1 MKKKCMVVLV
11 ALCSIVTAS
20 AQTLFTYG
28 KYSTD
33 AKDFLRAFQKN
44 NTQSAANKTKAIN
57 DYLDLYIKSRLKIRE
72 AYERGY
78 DTLPQIKME
87 VANLR
92 AQIADNYM
100 NDQEMTSRILNEA
113 FQRSLKDIQVGHIF
127 IDFKNTNSVI
137 GATATQIKKDTITK
151 RLEKAEDFLSVSR
164 QDSDVPS
171 VKNNKG
177 VIDTT
182 AAQIKRDAILKRL
195 QKGEDFLT
203 VAQQNSDDPAA
214 KNNKGDLGYIT
225 VFTLPYEFE
234 NAIYATAPGRYSAP
248 VTSRIGYHIFKNLGE
263 RKAAGKIKAQ
273 QILLALPPDA
283 DESDKKRL
291 SGLADSLYKKIL
303 AGGDFNKLAATFSND
318 YISAANSGIMPDIS
332 VGQYDATFEK
342 VLWSLPKDGAL
353 SKPFVTSHGWHI
365 LKRISTSPIVTD
377 PGNKTN
383 QQELLQRI
391 KADSRWKASDN
402 FIYDRVIK
410 KSGHQRKLYNDAD
423 LWATTDSL
431 IDNKPMG
438 ATSFSPGIVLF
449 NIGDSVYT
457 TATWV
462 NYARTNRT
470 KQDGSGGNK
479 PYDQLREEYIRFALK
494 NYYRDHLEDYNNE
507 FRDQMTEFKDG
518 NLFFE
523 IMQQEI
529 WNKAPADS
537 IGLAAL
543 YNKNKKSYTW
553 KQSADAV
560 IFFCS
565 DKDIAKTAFDQ
576 LKKTPA
582 NWRKITEQYPEKVIA
597 DSSRYE
603 WIQLPNLNKMIP
615 KAGTMTTP
623 LINKNDNTASFA
635 YIIKAYPQ
643 PIQRSFN
650 EARGLVINDYQALLE
665 DQWTA
670 ALKKKYPVVVDQKVL
685 TIISK

>member
-1 MKKKCMVVLV
+1 MKKKCMIVIVV
-11 ALCSIVTAS
+11 LCSIITAS

-28 KYSTD
+28 KYPAE

-44 NTQSAANKTKAIN
+44 NTQPTTNKAKAIN
-57 DYLDLYIKSRLKIRE
+57 DYLDLYIKSRLKIKE

-92 AQIADNYM
+92 TQIADNYM
-100 NDQEMTSRILNEA
+100 NDEEMTNRFVNEA
-113 FQRSLKDIQVGHIF
+113 FERSLKDIHVGHIF
-127 IDFKNTNSVI
+127 IALRNANGVVDS
-137 GATATQIKKDTITK
+137 ATAKTK
-151 RLEKAEDFLSVSR
+151 RD
-164 QDSDVPS
+164 
-171 VKNNKG
+171 G
-177 VIDTT
+177 
-182 AAQIKRDAILKRL
+182 ILKLLER
-195 QKGEDFLT
+195 GEDFLT

-214 KNNKGDLGYIT
+214 KTNKGDLGYIT
-225 VFTLPYEFE
+225 VFTLPHEFE
-234 NAIYATAPGRYSAP
+234 NVIYATAPGKYSAP

-273 QILLALPPDA
+273 QILLALPPGA
-283 DESDKKRL
+283 DETDKKKL
-291 SGLADSLYKKIL
+291 SGLVDSLYKKII
-303 AGGDFNKLAATFSND
+303 AGGDFNQLAATFSND

-332 VGQYDATFEK
+332 VGQYDATFEN
-342 VLWSLPKDGAL
+342 VLWSLPKDGAV

-365 LKRISTSPIVTD
+365 LKRVSTNPIVTD
-377 PGNKTN
+377 PSNKTN
-383 QQELLQRI
+383 QQELLQKI

-402 FIYDRVIK
+402 FIYDRVTAK
-410 KSGHQRKLYNDAD
+410 AGHQRKLYNDTD
-423 LWATTDSL
+423 LWAFTDSL
-431 IDNKPMG
+431 IDKVPLSKTNTVVANTP
-438 ATSFSPGIVLF
+438 LF
-449 NIGDSVYT
+449 NIGDSIYN
-457 TATWV
+457 AAKWAAFAKDHR
-462 NYARTNRT
+462 Y
-470 KQDGSGGNK
+470 KQDGTNAVV
-479 PYDQLREEYIRFALK
+479 PYDQLREEYIKFALK
-494 NYYRDHLEDYNNE
+494 NYYRDHLEDYNEE

-529 WNKAPADS
+529 WNKAQGDS
-537 IGLAAL
+537 TGLMEL
-543 YNKNKKSYTW
+543 YNKNKKNYTW

-576 LKKTPA
+576 IKKTPTD
-582 NWRKITEQYPEKVIA
+582 WRKITEIYPEKIIA

-603 WIQLPNLNKMIP
+603 WSQIPNLNKMIP

-643 PIQRSFN
+643 PMQRSFN

-665 DQWTA
+665 DEWTA
-670 ALKKKYPVVVDQKVL
+670 ALKKKYPVVIDQKVL
-685 TIISK
+685 SDISK